1 MIKSFIKSNWFCL
14 AAGVITFVLSLIWPE
29 IDNHDY
35 SVASTVAS
43 EMIFQSIIIFSMVL
57 PLRINTRMY
66 RTDIWNQPDADYTL
80 NKQRFIIIFASLAII
95 MLRGFELLNF
105 LTINKL
111 PLATLLF
118 ALINGLVIFQFFE
131 VVHLLISQ
139 IKADFRI

>member
-14 AAGVITFVLSLIWPE
+14 AAGVMTFVLSLIWPE
-29 IDNHDY
+29 MDDHDY
-35 SVASTVAS
+35 SVAS

-66 RTDIWNQPDADYTL
+66 RTDIWNQPDANYTL

-111 PLATLLF
+111 PLAILLF

-131 VVHLLISQ
+131 VLHLLISL

>member
-1 MIKSFIKSNWFCL
+1 M
-14 AAGVITFVLSLIWPE
+14 
-29 IDNHDY
+29 DDHDY
-35 SVASTVAS
+35 SVAS

-118 ALINGLVIFQFFE
+118 ALINGLVVFQFFE

>member
-14 AAGVITFVLSLIWPE
+14 AAGVMTFVLSLIWPE
-29 IDNHDY
+29 MDNQDY
-35 SVASTVAS
+35 SVAS

-66 RTDIWNQPDADYTL
+66 RTDIWNQLDANYTL

-105 LTINKL
+105 STINKL
-111 PLATLLF
+111 PLAILLF

-131 VVHLLISQ
+131 VLHLLISL